1 MRDNGNLEVMTL
13 PDFTLKYVVPHF
25 PLLPKVLTCAPRES
39 WASDPPKCSY
49 PEGTPTVSE
58 ILMVGLGGKGHGRRP
73 LLMARLSDHEV
84 AIYQAYPFYE
94 NCHRDKEGLKV
105 QFKKIPHKLLLRE
118 RKGKVKKSERL
129 SVNSNQLRYFNNV
142 GSGQGLEGVFI
153 CGPYPHWLILTGRG
167 ELRTHPMPI
176 DGSIPCFAA
185 FHNVNC
191 PQGFIYF
198 NRKSE
203 LRICILPRYVFSQ
216 GHIFWPLPIT

>member
-118 RKGKVKKSERL
+118 RKAWKNL
-129 SVNSNQLRYFNNV
+129 SADTLGCWTWLKQLVHPESFWFLLLHAKNSNANEIQ
-142 GSGQGLEGVFI
+142 
-153 CGPYPHWLILTGRG
+153 
-167 ELRTHPMPI
+167 
-176 DGSIPCFAA
+176 
-185 FHNVNC
+185 
-191 PQGFIYF
+191 
-198 NRKSE
+198 
-203 LRICILPRYVFSQ
+203 
-216 GHIFWPLPIT
+216 

>member
-1 MRDNGNLEVMTL
+1 MSQW
-13 PDFTLKYVVPHF
+13 PDL
-25 PLLPKVLTCAPRES
+25 
-39 WASDPPKCSY
+39 
-49 PEGTPTVSE
+49 
-58 ILMVGLGGKGHGRRP
+58 
-73 LLMARLSDHEV
+73 
-84 AIYQAYPFYE
+84 
-94 NCHRDKEGLKV
+94 
-105 QFKKIPHKLLLRE
+105 
-118 RKGKVKKSERL
+118 
-129 SVNSNQLRYFNNV
+129 

-216 GHIFWPLPIT
+216 GGHIFLPLPST